1 MASRDEARIPLLA
14 GTDEY
19 EASQELLED
28 IQVGYAM
35 RTPPREVSGEHLT
48 TGGGDIKRRKHY
60 SGSEMIV
67 AVFVVA
73 FDTKKGASLVCI
85 QMSLLY

>member
-14 GTDEY
+14 GTDED

-28 IQVGYAM
+28 IQVEYVM
-35 RTPPREVSGEHLT
+35 KTPPRAREVSGEHLT
-48 TGGGDIKRRKHY
+48 IGGDIKRRKHY
-60 SGSEMIV
+60 SGSEMVV

-73 FDTKKGASLVCI
+73 FDTKKGASLC
-85 QMSLLY
+85 MHSD

>member
-14 GTDEY
+14 GTDED

-28 IQVGYAM
+28 IQVEYVM
-35 RTPPREVSGEHLT
+35 KTPPRAREVSGEHLT

-60 SGSEMIV
+60 SGSEMVV

-73 FDTKKGASLVCI
+73 FDTKKGASLC
-85 QMSLLY
+85 MHSD